1 VKNSKSKKK
10 VPFYNQ
16 QDYQKWFESTQ
27 TKDWDIEY
35 KKGLGALVD
44 DEYKE
49 IINNP
54 ILTRITNDELS
65 KKYLNVWFGKD
76 SDLRKTELLV

>member
-1 VKNSKSKKK
+1 
-10 VPFYNQ
+10 
-16 QDYQKWFESTQ
+16 
-27 TKDWDIEY
+27 
-35 KKGLGALVD
+35 LGALVD